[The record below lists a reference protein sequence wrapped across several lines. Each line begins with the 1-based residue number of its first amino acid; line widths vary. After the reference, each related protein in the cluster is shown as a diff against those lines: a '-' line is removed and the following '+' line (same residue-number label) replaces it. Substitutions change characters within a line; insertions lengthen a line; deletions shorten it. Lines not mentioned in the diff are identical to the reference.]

1 MWKFKMISRLE
12 EEQECARFPPMRKR
26 GMFRV
31 DYSQMPRMSQHRWL
45 VTERD
50 SKGIQSLVS
59 PNKEENVQKLP
70 LLKPHYGKTILNVQ
84 SVIPVICLTKK
95 MEVAR
100 L

>member
-12 EEQECARFPPMRKR
+12 EEQECARFPSMRKR

-59 PNKEENVQKLP
+59 PNR
-70 LLKPHYGKTILNVQ
+70 GKCAKIATFKTALRKNNIKCAISYSSDLFN
-84 SVIPVICLTKK
+84 
-95 MEVAR
+95 
-100 L
+100 